1 MNRLQRLLRSAAL
14 TLGVLATLPA
24 QAAMN
29 FDYRVSTYF
38 VTFAD
43 LGFSAANARYDVHV
57 DVSGQDGD
65 QYLGYAPTIR
75 TGQSNFSWVAGEY
88 SGSTDAF
95 LTVSNVTDP
104 GTTGGTTG
112 DLALVGGT
120 RGAYD
125 FGYDTAAT
133 GFTSSFLQ
141 VGSAGTRAALDFS
154 GGGNG
159 LLSPGGLFVIV
170 VFVQGDWTGA
180 HAGDLQVLGLNPAFT
195 VSDNFASYNAGLNAT
210 VFAASGYAD
219 GTPDFGPNLQF
230 RVLGDALPVPEP
242 APALLLAVG
251 LATVGLRR
259 RMSR

>member
-1 MNRLQRLLRSAAL
+1 MKRLQRLLRTAAL
-14 TLGVLATLPA
+14 ALGVIAAVPA
-24 QAAMN
+24 QAALN
-29 FDYRVSTYF
+29 FDYRVSAYF

-43 LGFSAANARYDVHV
+43 LGFTGANARYDVHV
-57 DVSGQDGD
+57 DVSGLDGD
-65 QYLGYAPTIR
+65 QYLGYAPSVR

-88 SGSTDAF
+88 SGSSDAF

-104 GTTGGTTG
+104 GATGITTG

-125 FGYDTAAT
+125 FGYNTAAT

-141 VGSAGTRAALDFS
+141 VGSAGNRAALDFS

-210 VFAASGYAD
+210 VFAASGIAD

-230 RVLGDALPVPEP
+230 RLLGDTLPVPEP
-242 APALLLAVG
+242 GSALLLLAG
-251 LATVGLRR
+251 LVTVLLRR
-259 RMSR
+259 RMAR